1 MLWLYETNAVL
12 PQNRPMRTFHRLE
25 GQERCF
31 YPSGTSKTQRL
42 PNSQGPALGTGLQAV
57 KKRSSTREVK
67 RLEIIKRQRGRNI
80 PFYFTITPDEYIEMK
95 KADCEIEGKESAD
108 RRAAWHRQKK
118 SRPRDWHHEERHTKN
133 N

>member
-1 MLWLYETNAVL
+1 M
-12 PQNRPMRTFHRLE
+12 
-25 GQERCF
+25 ERCIH
-31 YPSGTSKTQRL
+31 SGIYWRTVPEPEAEERFKEEKEPVCSRSL
-42 PNSQGPALGTGLQAV
+42 SANSLRPLRALAV
-57 KKRSSTREVK
+57 
-67 RLEIIKRQRGRNI
+67 RNERR

-118 SRPRDWHHEERHTKN
+118 SRSRDWHHEERQTKN